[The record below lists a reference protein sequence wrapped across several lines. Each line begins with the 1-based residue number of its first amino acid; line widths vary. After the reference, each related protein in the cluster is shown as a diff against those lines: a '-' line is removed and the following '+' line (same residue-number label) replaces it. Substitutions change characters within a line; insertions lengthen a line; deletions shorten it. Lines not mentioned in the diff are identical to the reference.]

1 MDGPAPEEASR
12 TACGCLAHRANCPY
26 EPYTMPTATEETNRA
41 IEVERSVRKRHLG
54 KFETGLRPA
63 LHEALRRLYSLPRLP
78 ANPYFFVATAL
89 SAYSSHGRKDVWS
102 VTDEE
107 VLDELEDVTLVDG
120 GNGQTCKLNRFSDA
134 WGLPHVLRATDRAGL
149 TDIKTLLQKFPAPLF
164 PKTSKQQDPR
174 NPECVFQCLL
184 SLQEGCLHR
193 RKYNGAPVR
202 IGLRFDVV
210 VDAPTIAEGLA
221 TFVEYIDDTCEGVAK
236 LSEAHTVR
244 GVKLMPGSNNWG
256 SDAKSQRRAQWWSL
270 EKMRREQ
277 RGFDIAVKRATSSHH
292 KVAME
297 CIVECAVP
305 PQFLDGNYGSAA
317 QAMNDRAGS
326 GSTADGKT
334 MVMHF
339 SVRVYFTFHY
349 RVKTRKGT
357 APTATHYATL
367 PFESMYTGLF
377 LEQSAS
383 MAYNDMYGAAV
394 APTSPLVLKNNVER
408 MMKIGLAAM
417 RGDDMPRA
425 LRMAT
430 LVLLLRGDLGWSDGD
445 DPPEPGSIDFLREKA
460 FCDLIRAV
468 NSNACW
474 LFNVANEAKTLERLF
489 NGDHSLRKTPAN
501 ALSLT
506 KHLQH
511 LHFRMDD
518 FMKQAIRR
526 DFGLEPLREMASDVL
541 LGAIRLCERN
551 GAALSNYD
559 TSAQVS
565 FQCERA
571 LEKAKLLM
579 IVVSLTRSQ
588 ENQLMRPHM
597 ALVQAGAFGL
607 NLIEKSESHGSDVD
621 AQIGTFFYPVK
632 SCSPFYA

>member
-1 MDGPAPEEASR
+1 M
-12 TACGCLAHRANCPY
+12 
-26 EPYTMPTATEETNRA
+26 
-41 IEVERSVRKRHLG
+41 
-54 KFETGLRPA
+54 
-63 LHEALRRLYSLPRLP
+63 
-78 ANPYFFVATAL
+78 
-89 SAYSSHGRKDVWS
+89 
-102 VTDEE
+102 
-107 VLDELEDVTLVDG
+107 
-120 GNGQTCKLNRFSDA
+120 
-134 WGLPHVLRATDRAGL
+134 
-149 TDIKTLLQKFPAPLF
+149 
-164 PKTSKQQDPR
+164 
-174 NPECVFQCLL
+174 
-184 SLQEGCLHR
+184 
-193 RKYNGAPVR
+193 
-202 IGLRFDVV
+202 
-210 VDAPTIAEGLA
+210 
-221 TFVEYIDDTCEGVAK
+221 
-236 LSEAHTVR
+236 
-244 GVKLMPGSNNWG
+244 
-256 SDAKSQRRAQWWSL
+256 
-270 EKMRREQ
+270 
-277 RGFDIAVKRATSSHH
+277 
-292 KVAME
+292 
-297 CIVECAVP
+297 
-305 PQFLDGNYGSAA
+305 
-317 QAMNDRAGS
+317 
-326 GSTADGKT
+326 
-334 MVMHF
+334 
-339 SVRVYFTFHY
+339 
-349 RVKTRKGT
+349 
-357 APTATHYATL
+357 
-367 PFESMYTGLF
+367 
-377 LEQSAS
+377 
-383 MAYNDMYGAAV
+383 
-394 APTSPLVLKNNVER
+394 
-408 MMKIGLAAM
+408 
-417 RGDDMPRA
+417 
-425 LRMAT
+425 
-430 LVLLLRGDLGWSDGD
+430 
-445 DPPEPGSIDFLREKA
+445 
-460 FCDLIRAV
+460 